1 MGFSCYANRREE
13 EWKWGDEIKSL
24 WKSVLGGLLLYVT
37 LVYYFLPDMRL
48 SFVALLA
55 ILLVQAAQENKR
67 ASEYGHPVSWKTLLL
82 FIAVG
87 LLLSERNLHHY
98 FLAFATGVTVGIV
111 CILVRWNARKQIVWR
126 RDVYLSML
134 VTGLLAVLLCYM
146 LVLPFPSVP
155 AWLID
160 CAALVMAYICPLG
173 PICFLL
179 ASIPSLPFSLNAD
192 EKKLILFCGAFVGLF
207 GVQLSF
213 ASFLVGF
220 VLYAGKRRLCRS

>member
-55 ILLVQAAQENKR
+55 ILLVQAAQENKS

-111 CILVRWNARKQIVWR
+111 CILVRWNARSQMVWR
-126 RDVYLSML
+126 RNVYLSML

-160 CAALVMAYICPLG
+160 RAALVMAYICPLG
-173 PICFLL
+173 LIFFLL

-220 VLYAGKRRLCRS
+220 VLYAGKRRLSRS